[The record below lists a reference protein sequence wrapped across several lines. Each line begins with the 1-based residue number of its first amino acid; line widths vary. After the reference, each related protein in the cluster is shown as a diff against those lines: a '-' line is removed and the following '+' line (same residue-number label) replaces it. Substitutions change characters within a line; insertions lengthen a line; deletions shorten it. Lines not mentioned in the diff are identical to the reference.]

1 MIQGLL
7 ETFLQSRDSAP
18 YIEVTNHIF
27 ECVPAKL
34 KSLLDYLPV
43 ISKPVVESMRTV
55 AHRDLERPLNTL
67 QLWVSGLGQFPEILD
82 PAISHVLPELTGMLY
97 KILYQLPNFPFK
109 LLGKLGARSRP
120 YWQDQEVSSRRYPEG
135 GLKISLKD
143 KHSRREVV
151 LGIDAA
157 IEVVLVKIFENPSA
171 YSLSRLLDA
180 FRLVKTA
187 LLCYVD
193 ADIDVDYLIA
203 RIVGAQDRGLSEVED
218 EIAEAATAFDSSRR
232 HNHGSFMARGSE
244 AHAFEKILRSLL
256 FACSLPKDNPD
267 TLKVR

>member
-1 MIQGLL
+1 
-7 ETFLQSRDSAP
+7 
-18 YIEVTNHIF
+18 
-27 ECVPAKL
+27 
-34 KSLLDYLPV
+34 
-43 ISKPVVESMRTV
+43 
-55 AHRDLERPLNTL
+55 
-67 QLWVSGLGQFPEILD
+67 
-82 PAISHVLPELTGMLY
+82 MLY

-143 KHSRREVV
+143 RHSGREVV

-180 FRLVKTA
+180 FKLVKTA

-193 ADIDVDYLIA
+193 TDIDVDYLIA
-203 RIVGAQDRGLSEVED
+203 RIVGA
-218 EIAEAATAFDSSRR
+218 
-232 HNHGSFMARGSE
+232 
-244 AHAFEKILRSLL
+244 
-256 FACSLPKDNPD
+256 
-267 TLKVR
+267 

>member
-1 MIQGLL
+1 M
-7 ETFLQSRDSAP
+7 
-18 YIEVTNHIF
+18 
-27 ECVPAKL
+27 
-34 KSLLDYLPV
+34 
-43 ISKPVVESMRTV
+43 
-55 AHRDLERPLNTL
+55 
-67 QLWVSGLGQFPEILD
+67 
-82 PAISHVLPELTGMLY
+82 
-97 KILYQLPNFPFK
+97 
-109 LLGKLGARSRP
+109 
-120 YWQDQEVSSRRYPEG
+120 
-135 GLKISLKD
+135 
-143 KHSRREVV
+143 V

-193 ADIDVDYLIA
+193 ADIDVDYLVA
-203 RIVGAQDRGLSEVED
+203 KIVGAHDKGISEVKD
-218 EIAEAATAFDSSRR
+218 EIAEAAKAFDSSRR
-232 HNHGSFMARGSE
+232 RNHGSFMARGSE